1 MPLAS
6 ADETEEVELAGDGG
20 AELLAGGAWSRA
32 GTDEEDGVP
41 FGRTGA

>member
-6 ADETEEVELAGDGG
+6 ANETEDVELAGGG
-20 AELLAGGAWSRA
+20 CAELLASGTWSRA

-41 FGRTGA
+41 FARMEA